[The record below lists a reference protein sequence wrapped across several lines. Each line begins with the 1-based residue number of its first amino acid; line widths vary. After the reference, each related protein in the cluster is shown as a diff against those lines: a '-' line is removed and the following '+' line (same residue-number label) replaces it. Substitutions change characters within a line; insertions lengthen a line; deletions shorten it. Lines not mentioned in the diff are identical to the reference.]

1 MSIVYS
7 NMQLSEVVE
16 ENTSL
21 IPVIHRF
28 GIHLGLGDE
37 TVEEICDKH
46 KLNTDF
52 FLTMINTFLNED
64 FFPEKKL
71 QGFHTSQIVDYL
83 TKTNHYYQ
91 RHQLPNIE
99 RHLRSFLSMSDP
111 DNNSLVLIEKIFTSF
126 KDVLMRRI
134 KNDEKEMFPYCLS
147 LSNPL
152 KDEVFTLEK
161 NHAEDTDDSIEA
173 LLTDLKHIMIKH
185 LSGEYDENLCHAVI
199 FAVSTLAKDIKQ
211 HNRIRFRILQP
222 IVEGMKNNGLKSL

>member
-1 MSIVYS
+1 MSLVYP
-7 NMQLSEVVE
+7 NIRLSEVIE

-28 GIHLGLGDE
+28 GIHLGLGDS
-37 TVEEICDKH
+37 TVQEICEQYNLH
-46 KLNTDF
+46 TDF

-64 FFPEKKL
+64 YFPQKKL
-71 QGFHTSQIVDYL
+71 LGFHTSQIVDYL

-111 DNNSLVLIEKIFTSF
+111 DNNALSMIEKIFTSF
-126 KDVLMRRI
+126 KDILLRRI
-134 KNDEKEMFPYCLS
+134 KNDEKEWFPYCIS

-152 KDEVFTLEK
+152 KDVVFALD
-161 NHAEDTDDSIEA
+161 NNSEDADDCIEA
-173 LLTDLKHIMIKH
+173 LLTDLKLIMIKH

-199 FAVSTLAKDIKQ
+199 FAISLLAKDIKQ

-222 IVEGMKNNGLKSL
+222 MVEGMENKGQ